1 MLNIINIVVY
11 KAVFFYFC
19 KTNINALKNMEK
31 FEIKSQSLATQYEY
45 ANDEVIVNG
54 TYSSNKTETEVQGIN
69 GQVYRKPDGEGR
81 GEYVGNFTGTMS
93 EDGMEYSLSKMTRRN
108 TNLVW
113 DAIDGIEAH
122 ILPQEGGE
130 E

>member
-1 MLNIINIVVY
+1 MENFVV
-11 KAVFFYFC
+11 
-19 KTNINALKNMEK
+19 
-31 FEIKSQSLATQYEY
+31 KSQSLTTQYEY
-45 ANDEVIVNG
+45 TNDDVVVNG
-54 TYSSNKTETEVQGIN
+54 SFSSDKTEADVQGIN
-69 GQVYRKPDGEGR
+69 GQVYRKPENEGR
-81 GEYVGNFTGTMS
+81 GDYVGNFTGTMGS
-93 EDGMEYSLSKMTRRN
+93 EGMEYSLSKMTRRN

>member
-1 MLNIINIVVY
+1 
-11 KAVFFYFC
+11 
-19 KTNINALKNMEK
+19 MEK

-54 TYSSNKTETEVQGIN
+54 TYSSDKTETEVQGIN
-69 GQVYRKPDGEGR
+69 GQVYRKPEGEGR
-81 GEYVGNFTGTMS
+81 GEYVGNFTGTMG

>member
-1 MLNIINIVVY
+1 
-11 KAVFFYFC
+11 
-19 KTNINALKNMEK
+19 MEK
-31 FEIKSQSLATQYEY
+31 FEIKSQSLTTQYEY
-45 ANDEVIVNG
+45 TNDDVMVYGN
-54 TYSSNKTETEVQGIN
+54 YNSDKTEADVQSVN
-69 GQVYRKPDGEGR
+69 GQVYRKPEGEGR
-81 GEYVGNFTGTMS
+81 GEVVGNFSGTKGK
-93 EDGMEYSLSKMTRRN
+93 DGMEYSLSKMTRRN